1 MFNARSKILKKDE
14 DKTELEEEI
23 AKLLYDYEMQLKED
37 SNLKKDIVKIFI
49 SSVEEFTVHER
60 NGQQSKGFLI
70 KIPYKS
76 LKSFRTIRNSVVSH
90 LERKL
95 NAQVYFV
102 AIRKILSKRVKTPGV
117 NKRPISRTLT
127 SVHANILEDI
137 VLPSSIAGKQTRI
150 SADGTQATK
159 IFLDPLDKDK
169 VEDRLDAMSEAY
181 KKVTHKKVKFFFA
194 KPTKFQKVLAEMKK
208 KQKQQ

>member
-1 MFNARSKILKKDE
+1 MFNARSKILKKDDE
-14 DKTELEEEI
+14 KTELDEEI

-37 SNLKKDIVKIFI
+37 SAVKKDITKIFI

-60 NGQQSKGFLI
+60 NGHQAKGYLI
-70 KIPYKS
+70 KMPYKS
-76 LKSFRTIRNSVVSH
+76 LKPFRTIRGNVVNH
-90 LERKL
+90 LEKKL

-117 NKRPISRTLT
+117 KKRPTSRTLT

-137 VLPSSIAGKQTRI
+137 VLPSSIVGRQTRVNV
-150 SADGTQATK
+150 DGTQTTK
-159 IFLDPLDKDK
+159 IYLDPLDREK
-169 VEDRLDAMSEAY
+169 VEDRLDAMSDAY
-181 KKVTHKKVKFFFA
+181 KRATHKKVKFFFA

-208 KQKQQ
+208 KAKQ